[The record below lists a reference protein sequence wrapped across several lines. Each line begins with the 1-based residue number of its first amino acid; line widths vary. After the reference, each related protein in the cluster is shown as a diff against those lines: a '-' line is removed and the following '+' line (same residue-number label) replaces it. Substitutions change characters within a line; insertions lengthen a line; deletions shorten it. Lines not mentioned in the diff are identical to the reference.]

1 MHPVQTLI
9 VEKKRRQDL
18 RHIIILRIYDDGSH
32 RFYRV
37 PEKYWNAAVK
47 ILEQLVTNNIYDE
60 NLPKEL
66 IKAHIESEVLEDGSL
81 SYKYE
86 EFLD

>member
-1 MHPVQTLI
+1 M
-9 VEKKRRQDL
+9 
-18 RHIIILRIYDDGSH
+18 
-32 RFYRV
+32 
-37 PEKYWNAAVK
+37 PEKYWETARK
-47 ILEQLVTNNIYDE
+47 ILDQLSRNNIYDE